1 MQSKTSK
8 RRKQAGKRKGRLNLL
23 LADSNEWATL
33 TPKSLWSQLKSELKA
48 YYDWEL
54 KVDSIDSAVETYGL
68 HKISVL
74 R

>member
-8 RRKQAGKRKGRLNLL
+8 RRKQNGKRKGGRMNL

-33 TPKSLWSQLKSELKA
+33 TPKTLWAQLKSELKS

-54 KVDSIDSAVETYGL
+54 TTDNVDATVEMFSL
-68 HKISVL
+68 QKISML